1 MIEIGS
7 SLREARRHRNI
18 ELAEVER
25 ATHIRV
31 KQLEA
36 LEQERFELLPPD
48 PYRRSFLREYADF
61 LGLDADLY
69 TTEYDLRF
77 HPPEPRLPGPPPRR
91 ARRPRGKRPLLAFG
105 VIVVAALVAL
115 AAWQLGGS
123 GGKGTVASR
132 TPPTTT
138 RQTPSTRPQ
147 TSTGTTTPKSTPQ
160 LLVLTATRGS
170 CWLLVR
176 VGSAA
181 GPIVYQ
187 QTLQAG
193 HTLRLGLH
201 RPLWIRLGAPWSLD
215 AAIGGQSLTLP
226 THLGNVVASAGG
238 LRSTP

>member
-1 MIEIGS
+1 MLEIGS
-7 SLREARRHRNI
+7 SLREARRLRKI
-18 ELAEVER
+18 ELADVER

-69 TTEYDLRF
+69 TSEYDFRF
-77 HPPEPRLPGPPPRR
+77 HSPELRLPSPPPRR
-91 ARRPRGKRPLLAFG
+91 ARRLPGKQLLLALA
-105 VIVVAALVAL
+105 VIVVAALLAL
-115 AAWQLGGS
+115 GAWQLFRS
-123 GGKGTVASR
+123 GGKGTLA
-132 TPPTTT
+132 PTTT
-138 RQTPSTRPQ
+138 AQPPASTAPHTH
-147 TSTGTTTPKSTPQ
+147 TSTGASVPKNTPQ

-170 CWLLVR
+170 CWLQVR
-176 VGSAA
+176 RDSAG

-193 HTLRLGLH
+193 HTLRLGLR

-215 AAIGGQSLTLP
+215 AAIGRHALTLP
-226 THLGNVVASAGG
+226 THIADVVATTAG
-238 LRSTP
+238 LHPAP